1 MQVGCLVFLQLDVVE
16 YCDYG
21 SLSGNHSW
29 VGKKKRENMGGVGRG
44 ISYSWKV
51 PRQSLEIKVHLM
63 WWVLKM
69 QGKLKDLQP
78 FLLPFMVVIW
88 EEKGDEDGATG
99 WKLFWTPPYP
109 QRIKKTRHA
118 FSFLQLAR
126 KKMLELNLS
135 VLDLSNTMLLWNC
148 QMHVVKQVI

>member
-1 MQVGCLVFLQLDVVE
+1 
-16 YCDYG
+16 
-21 SLSGNHSW
+21 
-29 VGKKKRENMGGVGRG
+29 
-44 ISYSWKV
+44 
-51 PRQSLEIKVHLM
+51 
-63 WWVLKM
+63 M

-99 WKLFWTPPYP
+99 WKPFWTPPYP
-109 QRIKKTRHA
+109 QRIKKTRYA